1 MSDLDA
7 LDSHG
12 GKAKGGAEAAAEA
25 AAPAVSLMTVHAAK
39 GLEFDSV
46 YVVGVEEG
54 LFPHHY
60 SLDSE
65 PEVEEE
71 RRLLYVAMTRA
82 RRQLALVH
90 AASRGRW
97 GKVAYNEPSRFLD
110 ALPPRLAARR
120 QVIDARRQRRRRR
133 PYARP
138 QLPED

>member
-71 RRLLYVAMTRA
+71 RRLGFSHSHNDTFNWDAFHAWQEKADGKKEAEA
-82 RRQLALVH
+82 R
-90 AASRGRW
+90 
-97 GKVAYNEPSRFLD
+97 
-110 ALPPRLAARR
+110 
-120 QVIDARRQRRRRR
+120 
-133 PYARP
+133 
-138 QLPED
+138 

>member
-65 PEVEEE
+65 PDTPSVS
-71 RRLLYVAMTRA
+71 LGTAGTRPCC
-82 RRQLALVH
+82 VPG
-90 AASRGRW
+90 SRSKPAWR
-97 GKVAYNEPSRFLD
+97 SSQCR
-110 ALPPRLAARR
+110 AARR
-120 QVIDARRQRRRRR
+120 RTCWASSC
-133 PYARP
+133 
-138 QLPED
+138 

>member
-82 RRQLALVH
+82 RRRLYLCWAHQRLI
-90 AASRGRW
+90 W
-97 GKVAYNEPSRFLD
+97 GTQKGADRSRFLD
-110 ALPPRLAARR
+110 ELCGSGL
-120 QVIDARRQRRRRR
+120 VET
-133 PYARP
+133 
-138 QLPED
+138 L